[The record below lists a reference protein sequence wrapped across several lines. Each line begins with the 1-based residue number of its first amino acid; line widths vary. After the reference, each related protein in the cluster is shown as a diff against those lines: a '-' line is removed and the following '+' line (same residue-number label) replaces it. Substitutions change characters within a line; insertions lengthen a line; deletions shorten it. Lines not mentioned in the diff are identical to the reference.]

1 MSDAMFECFKKH
13 LPSSERKKF
22 EKRHQ
27 ELKELEAQRE
37 QQKEQK
43 LSEVLDSETLMR
55 FAYVPFVV
63 AQLAFDYADT
73 IVDVASML
81 KLHPTK
87 KLCLAVRELK
97 RQYDRIRDEFT
108 NHAHRDS
115 EIDNMYVF
123 EDGVSDLFSLYLKN
137 IEFDLKSEYP
147 DLGEDY
153 RNYLLAIYQCH
164 IVLQSIYRYA
174 EMQKAKIENIV
185 GHQIGDVLPNEL
197 RRLDILVMAFVGD
210 KCPSAQSSMHSRRH
224 TPSASPIGWPS
235 SNSMTKINPKM
246 QNSSSNQY
254 DLKNLAKMRGL
265 PIIPIAVSL
274 DGYDLNAHS
283 STRK

>member
-1 MSDAMFECFKKH
+1 MYSIFQQHTEPVPMSEEMFENFKKH
-13 LPSSERKKF
+13 LPPTERKKF

-27 ELKELEAQRE
+27 QLKKLEAQRE

-63 AQLAFDYADT
+63 VQLAWDYADT

-87 KLCLAVRELK
+87 KLCRAVRELK
-97 RQYDRIRDEFT
+97 RQYDRVRDEFT
-108 NHAHRDS
+108 NYAHRDS

-174 EMQKAKIENIV
+174 EMQKVKIEKIV
-185 GHQIGDVLPNEL
+185 GHQIGDVLPKEL

-210 KCPSAQSSMHSRRH
+210 KPISAKFDAQQNTYAQCLANR
-224 TPSASPIGWPS
+224 
-235 SNSMTKINPKM
+235 MTLIE
-246 QNSSSNQY
+246 
-254 DLKNLAKMRGL
+254 
-265 PIIPIAVSL
+265 
-274 DGYDLNAHS
+274 LNDKDKPEGAEQ
-283 STRK
+283 

>member
-1 MSDAMFECFKKH
+1 MFSILQQNTEPIPMSDEMFENFKKH
-13 LPSSERKKF
+13 LPPTERNKF

-27 ELKELEAQRE
+27 QLKKFEAQRK

-63 AQLAFDYADT
+63 AQLAWDYADT

-87 KLCLAVRELK
+87 KLCRAVRELK
-97 RQYDRIRDEFT
+97 RQYDRVRDEFT
-108 NHAHRDS
+108 NYAHRDS

-147 DLGEDY
+147 DLGEDN

-164 IVLQSIYRYA
+164 IVLQCIYRYA
-174 EMQKAKIENIV
+174 EMQKVKIEKNCRTP
-185 GHQIGDVLPNEL
+185 D
-197 RRLDILVMAFVGD
+197 RRCASERTSPARHPRNGICRRQAYQRKVRCTAKDIRPV
-210 KCPSAQSSMHSRRH
+210 PRQSNDPHRTQRQRQTRRCR
-224 TPSASPIGWPS
+224 TVAEI
-235 SNSMTKINPKM
+235 
-246 QNSSSNQY
+246 
-254 DLKNLAKMRGL
+254 
-265 PIIPIAVSL
+265 
-274 DGYDLNAHS
+274 
-283 STRK
+283 STV